1 MFFKDQREAVLWEAR
16 KLADLETLWL
26 VSTQRRS
33 TRKTLR
39 LLSKKLRRKIEKLMV
54 LVVKFKTVMI
64 DTTS

>member
-1 MFFKDQREAVLWEAR
+1 MFFKDQREAVLWEVR